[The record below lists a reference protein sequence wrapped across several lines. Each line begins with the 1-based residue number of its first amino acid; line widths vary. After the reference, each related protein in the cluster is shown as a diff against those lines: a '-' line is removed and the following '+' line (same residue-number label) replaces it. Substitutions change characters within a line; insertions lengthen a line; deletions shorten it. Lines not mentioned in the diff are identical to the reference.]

1 MKMITCKEFGLK
13 LSPPITGGRVSV
25 LCRTVD
31 KYGNSRIKGAKK
43 LGPFPSSPYMV
54 PANSP
59 DPRKPHGRPRVNPPK
74 GKK

>member
-25 LCRTVD
+25 FCRT
-31 KYGNSRIKGAKK
+31 GRIKGAKK